1 MGNALTP
8 SASLSRTHKIL
19 TLLLTAF
26 AVASAVFWV
35 LQVMALPRFVP
46 DLRFASE
53 AHVQPGSQAAG
64 LARALGDVANQAPA
78 PVVEDST
85 ALKLVAV
92 VGAGRQGTALI
103 AFRDQKAQP
112 YDVGT
117 EVRPGLFLV
126 RLGLRSAELGSAP
139 QGATTLTLTLSVPE
153 LPKADLKK

>member
-1 MGNALTP
+1 MSTLAAL
-8 SASLSRTHKIL
+8 
-19 TLLLTAF
+19 
-26 AVASAVFWV
+26 AVGSAVFWV
-35 LQVMALPRFVP
+35 LQISALPRVVSE
-46 DLRFASE
+46 LRFAPEVDAKPAS
-53 AHVQPGSQAAG
+53 QPAE
-64 LARALGDVANQAPA
+64 LAQALGAVATPSAA
-78 PVVEDST
+78 PVAEDSA